1 MKTLYIEKNSHDIK
15 IFRQENSSFQ
25 LLQEF
30 SSARQE
36 EYADFL
42 KGLSP
47 EQTYISMENS
57 DFGFWNNIHKS
68 HNPLA
73 WVEKTKTQNSC
84 MYQFDVRLE
93 KLLSALALP
102 KITERNFHEGITLLV
117 ENNYNF
123 FAVLAYKNEIYAA
136 FEHDITKLTPQ
147 TLQKNLEEFRF
158 GWLPHEEV
166 IKQNGSGCI
175 IKDIPA
181 EAEGFRPTFIACEHE
196 ECFNRFGRMIS
207 IENTKETMVQLLRAI

>member
-47 EQTYISMENS
+47 EQTYISIENS

-73 WVEKTKTQNSC
+73 WVEKTKTRNSC
-84 MYQFDVRLE
+84 TYQFDVRLE
-93 KLLSALALP
+93 
-102 KITERNFHEGITLLV
+102 
-117 ENNYNF
+117 NF
-123 FAVLAYKNEIYAA
+123 FPPLP
-136 FEHDITKLTPQ
+136 FQKLM
-147 TLQKNLEEFRF
+147 KGIFR
-158 GWLPHEEV
+158 
-166 IKQNGSGCI
+166 
-175 IKDIPA
+175 
-181 EAEGFRPTFIACEHE
+181 
-196 ECFNRFGRMIS
+196 
-207 IENTKETMVQLLRAI
+207 RA

>member
-47 EQTYISMENS
+47 EQTYISIENS

-73 WVEKTKTQNSC
+73 WVEKNKKHEIPARINLT
-84 MYQFDVRLE
+84 F
-93 KLLSALALP
+93 AL
-102 KITERNFHEGITLLV
+102 K
-117 ENNYNF
+117 NF
-123 FAVLAYKNEIYAA
+123 FPPLP
-136 FEHDITKLTPQ
+136 FQKLM
-147 TLQKNLEEFRF
+147 KGIFR
-158 GWLPHEEV
+158 
-166 IKQNGSGCI
+166 
-175 IKDIPA
+175 
-181 EAEGFRPTFIACEHE
+181 
-196 ECFNRFGRMIS
+196 
-207 IENTKETMVQLLRAI
+207 RA